1 MEKETLKRII
11 DFLKSEED
19 KLSLKW
25 ALLHDLDSIPE
36 KYFHSGSLE
45 LTNTLIT
52 KLPKSLEVTELLDF
66 TYSTIT
72 ELPEELIVGGHLIL
86 YGCKDLKS
94 LPDNLYVG
102 EDLSMQ
108 RTGIKEFPI
117 GMEVEGNIWLRGS
130 PLGNYTVKEIKAQ
143 LDERNCKVHKH
154 ILI

>member
-1 MEKETLKRII
+1 MDKTTIKRIM

-25 ALLHDLDSIPE
+25 ALLHDVDSIPE
-36 KYFHSGSLE
+36 KYFHNGSLE
-45 LTNTLIT
+45 LINTLIT
-52 KLPKSLEVTELLDF
+52 KLPKSLEVTESLDF
-66 TYSTIT
+66 TYSKIT
-72 ELPEELIVGGHLIL
+72 ELPEELIVGDHLSL

-102 EDLSMQ
+102 GDLSIQ
-108 RTGIKEFPI
+108 RTGITEFPI
-117 GMEVEGNIWLRGS
+117 GMEVEGSIFLRGS

-154 ILI
+154 IFI